1 MIPLPKSVKS
11 YNLMREASYA
21 NSVLQAFI
29 QLECVQEWIKYLNN
43 NQISDITVLQKVK
56 FEKLENLYLSENEIS
71 DINVLSRVN
80 LNLSKFYIEG
90 NSFNPNNFYEIILSL
105 QQKIQEFVYNKT

>member
-1 MIPLPKSVKS
+1 M
-11 YNLMREASYA
+11 NE
-21 NSVLQAFI
+21 
-29 QLECVQEWIKYLNN
+29 
-43 NQISDITVLQKVK
+43 
-56 FEKLENLYLSENEIS
+56 LYLSDNQIS